1 MSIRH
6 LIKYGL
12 SLPLHIA
19 AAKALGMAK
28 NRVVG
33 LWLAKARALETT
45 YSDVAPTSPNDLKS
59 SLHKKH
65 TTDTLSVVT
74 KKTLAHEFDLLG
86 SGWTQMNK
94 DQSNDDVLCSEGNL
108 QRSNQLRALIGPN
121 YKPIDWHLDFRSGY
135 HWSPIVRS
143 LTIAYGHEPGVDI
156 KVPWEL
162 ARLQHLPQL
171 ASAYS
176 DNSSQNLVD
185 EFQNQTLDFMAAN
198 PPLYGVNWV
207 CTMDVAIRAA
217 NLILTYDIFR
227 AKNAPFS
234 PEFTNEFVAA
244 IQAHGEHITDNLEWY
259 PAFRG
264 NHYLSDITSLLFIA
278 AFLPRGPKTD
288 CWLAFAVQEF
298 IIECDAQFNSD
309 GSNVEASTNYHR
321 LSAELVVY
329 GTALI
334 LGLGDDKKVALQAYD
349 HQLWQV
355 NPKLSPA
362 PIAWTENL
370 GPFSETHFTKLDK
383 MARFSI
389 DVTKPDGHVVQIGD
403 TDNGRFFKL
412 CPAYLE
418 DSLEEDQQNHR
429 HLAAAIGGLLGDEQL
444 ISYAG
449 KKYALEAEIVTDL
462 KGTST
467 PSITKQT
474 DQAYKPAPQSISDT
488 CTENQRLIIKIPTS
502 GLTPIAY
509 PGFGL
514 YIWKSETFFLSVRCG
529 PVGQGGNGG
538 HAHND
543 QLAIELQIDGVDW
556 IVDPGTYT
564 YTADTKT
571 RDLYRSH
578 LAHATPRFR
587 TKEPSRLDLGLFQL
601 EDNAKAKCLKFNEH
615 EFMGVHYGYKAPTYR
630 QITLHSTHIEIIDS
644 MGGPSP
650 TDASPQTTTVTTAD
664 ELRNHYGLTV
674 PFSPGYGS
682 QT

>member
-1 MSIRH
+1 M
-6 LIKYGL
+6 
-12 SLPLHIA
+12 
-19 AAKALGMAK
+19 
-28 NRVVG
+28 
-33 LWLAKARALETT
+33 
-45 YSDVAPTSPNDLKS
+45 
-59 SLHKKH
+59 
-65 TTDTLSVVT
+65 
-74 KKTLAHEFDLLG
+74 LAHEFNLLG
-86 SGWTQMNK
+86 SGWTLVNK
-94 DQSNDDVLCSEGNL
+94 NQSKDDILCSSGNL

-143 LTIAYGHEPGVDI
+143 LAITYGHEPGVDI

-162 ARLQHLPQL
+162 ARLQYLPQL
-171 ASAYS
+171 ALAYS
-176 DNSSQNLVD
+176 GNSSQNLVD

-207 CTMDVAIRAA
+207 CTMDIAIRAA
-217 NLILTYDIFR
+217 NLILAYDIFR
-227 AKNAPFS
+227 AKDAPFR
-234 PEFTNEFVAA
+234 PEFKNEFVAA
-244 IQAHGEHITDNLEWY
+244 IQAHGQHITDNLEWY

-264 NHYLSDITSLLFIA
+264 NHYLSDITGLLFIA

-298 IIECDAQFNSD
+298 IIECDTQFNRD

-334 LGLGDDKKVALQAYD
+334 LGLGADKKAALQSYD

-355 NPKLSPA
+355 SPKLASTPVV
-362 PIAWTENL
+362 WTANL
-370 GPFSETHFTKLDK
+370 GPFSEMHFNKLDK
-383 MARFSI
+383 MAWFSI
-389 DVTKPDGHVVQIGD
+389 DVTKADGHVAQIGD

-412 CPAYLE
+412 CPAHL
-418 DSLEEDQQNHR
+418 DGSIEEDQQNHR
-429 HLAAAIGGLLGDEQL
+429 HLAAAIGGLLGDAEL

-449 KKYALEAEIVTDL
+449 KIYALEAEIVADL

-467 PSITKQT
+467 PSFTKQT
-474 DQAYKPAPQSISDT
+474 DQSFTPTIQSISGT
-488 CTENQRLIIKIPTS
+488 CTETQRLIIEVS
-502 GLTPIAY
+502 SFDLTPIAY
-509 PGFGL
+509 PDFGL
-514 YIWKSETFFLSVRCG
+514 YIWKSENIFLSVRCG
-529 PVGQGGNGG
+529 PVGQDGNGG

-556 IVDPGTYT
+556 IADPGTYT

-578 LAHATPRFR
+578 LAHATPRFHS
-587 TKEPSRLDLGLFQL
+587 KEPSRLDLGIFQL
-601 EDNAKAKCLKFNEH
+601 EDNAKAQCFIFNER
-615 EFMGVHYGYKAPTYR
+615 EFLGVHYGYKTPTYR

-644 MGGPSP
+644 MGGPCP
-650 TDASPQTTTVTTAD
+650 TDASPQTTTVTTVD
-664 ELRNHYGLTV
+664 ELRKHFSLTL